1 MKKALAIFFVIAFL
15 SLFGAHSAM
24 SVETKSAE
32 LAGLYGS
39 YIDKH
44 ISRCDSKAA
53 RKNAKSE
60 QIRQEAALHCLMG
73 HFYRDHRTALIND
86 MIAEG
91 IGTKKHQVDY
101 YLNGRF
107 FQTLREASK
116 TLSH

>member
-1 MKKALAIFFVIAFL
+1 MKKTFAIFFMVTFL

-32 LAGLYGS
+32 LERVYGS
-39 YIDKH
+39 YIEKH

-53 RKNAKSE
+53 RKNSASE
-60 QIRQEAALHCLMG
+60 HIRQEAALHCLMG
-73 HFYRDHRTALIND
+73 HFYREHRTALIND

-91 IGTKKHQVDY
+91 IGTKKHQVDH
-101 YLNGRF
+101 YLNSKF
-107 FQTLREASK
+107 FHTLREAAK

>member
-1 MKKALAIFFVIAFL
+1 MKEALAIFFVVAFL
-15 SLFGAHSAM
+15 SLFGAHSAI

-32 LAGLYGS
+32 LERLYGS

-53 RKNAKSE
+53 RKDAKSE
-60 QIRQEAALHCLMG
+60 HIRQEAALHCLMG
-73 HFYRDHRTALIND
+73 HFYREHRTALIND